1 MDGPPFSRHFSDAGE
16 RRAGKR
22 QTESKDPNYEGQN
35 HQARKH
41 HGQAKNWKESAKQGA
56 FDTEAFL
63 TTMGAGRTIT
73 TYKAKSYIFQQGTAC
88 DAVFYI
94 QQGQVEL
101 SVVSQQGKERV
112 VGMLGAGSFLG
123 EGCLAGHPRYLASAR
138 ASTEATVARVETA
151 TLAQA
156 MKDHPEL
163 SERFMA
169 FLLLRNS
176 QVEADLVDQ
185 LFNSSEKRLARL
197 LVMLAQVGQE
207 AELRTVAM
215 PISQE
220 VMAARVGTTRSRINY
235 FMNKFRKLGLI
246 EYNGTLKV
254 HSSLLNVIVRE

>member
-1 MDGPPFSRHFSDAGE
+1 MAKGRTG
-16 RRAGKR
+16 
-22 QTESKDPNYEGQN
+22 SKTAN
-35 HQARKH
+35 K
-41 HGQAKNWKESAKQGA
+41 KA

-63 TTMGAGRTIT
+63 TTVGAGRTIT
-73 TYKAKSYIFQQGTAC
+73 AYKARSYIFRQGTNC

-94 QQGQVEL
+94 QDGHVEL

-112 VGMLGAGSFLG
+112 VGMLGPGSFIG
-123 EGCLAGHPRYLASAR
+123 EGCLAGHPLYLASAR
-138 ASTEATVARVETA
+138 ASTQALVARVDTP
-151 TLAQA
+151 TMQQA

-197 LVMLAQVGQE
+197 LIMLAQVGQE
-207 AELRTVAM
+207 AELRTVAT

-235 FMNKFRKLGLI
+235 FLNKFRKLGLI
-246 EYNGTLKV
+246 EYNGELKV

>member
-1 MDGPPFSRHFSDAGE
+1 MARGRTG
-16 RRAGKR
+16 
-22 QTESKDPNYEGQN
+22 SK
-35 HQARKH
+35 A
-41 HGQAKNWKESAKQGA
+41 AKAEA

-63 TTMGAGRTIT
+63 TTVGAGRTIT
-73 TYKAKSYIFQQGTAC
+73 AYKAKSYIFRQGTNC

-94 QQGQVEL
+94 KDGHVEL

-112 VGMLGAGSFLG
+112 VGILGPGSFIG
-123 EGCLAGHPRYLASAR
+123 EKCLAGHPIHLASAR
-138 ASTEATVARVETA
+138 ASTEAMVARVDTA
-151 TLAQA
+151 TLRQA

-197 LVMLAQVGQE
+197 LIMLAQVGQE

-235 FMNKFRKLGLI
+235 FLNKFRKLGLI
-246 EYNGTLKV
+246 EYNGQLKV
-254 HSSLLNVIVRE
+254 HSSLLNVIIRE

>member
-1 MDGPPFSRHFSDAGE
+1 MPVSDKLYAKTRISKNRIKKLGSSMAKGRTGSKASR
-16 RRAGKR
+16 KV
-22 QTESKDPNYEGQN
+22 
-35 HQARKH
+35 
-41 HGQAKNWKESAKQGA
+41 A

-63 TTMGAGRTIT
+63 TTMGAGRTVT
-73 TYKAKSYIFQQGTAC
+73 AYKAKCYIFRQGTEC

-94 QQGQVEL
+94 QNGHVEL

-112 VGMLGAGSFLG
+112 VGMLGPGSFIG
-123 EGCLAGHPRYLASAR
+123 EGCLAGQPRYLASAR
-138 ASTEATVARVETA
+138 ASTDATVARVETA
-151 TLAQA
+151 TLAEA

-197 LVMLAQVGQE
+197 LVMLAQVGKE
-207 AELRTVAM
+207 AELRTVTT

-235 FMNKFRKLGLI
+235 FLNKFRRLGLI
-246 EYNGTLKV
+246 EYNGELRV
-254 HSSLLNVIVRE
+254 HSSLLNVIIRE